1 MSEQVWRWPA
11 VIVSHPIKDD
21 GPLAEL
27 SCRMDVNPKTG
38 KAHGVMLWRTNGPGK
53 GHDIDHALDKIGR
66 KISRV
71 MQGREP

>member
-1 MSEQVWRWPA
+1 
-11 VIVSHPIKDD
+11 
-21 GPLAEL
+21 
-27 SCRMDVNPKTG
+27 MDVNPRTG